1 MCLSAS
7 YLRFVAVATA
17 VGTDSAGENAAMT
30 SKTTARER
38 RLVKV
43 REECRNGEEDAEW
56 TRVLLLGRYEI
67 S

>member
-1 MCLSAS
+1 
-7 YLRFVAVATA
+7 